1 MLRVL
6 PGNLMSGRRSRQP
19 ITTGMRE
26 TGEELP
32 GEVAAEAAGK
42 GGGGNFRGQLRVEL
56 PSLLLP
62 VLAGSLGPGRR
73 PLQVGR
79 LRARRTALCWC
90 FFGSRTGSGV
100 LGARSVGRGRRCA
113 PLPGS
118 QLPPTAAFPGPRSG
132 AAWQSLPLSRCLASD
147 RAVPAARPRAPAA
160 LQHGAGTLRP
170 RPGGGLRF
178 FPVLVLQ
185 QV

>member
-90 FFGSRTGSGV
+90 FFGSRTGERGTGGQER
-100 LGARSVGRGRRCA
+100 GARAEVCPPAGVSASSHSRLSRPPVRCCLA
-113 PLPGS
+113 ESSTHPLP
-118 QLPPTAAFPGPRSG
+118 R
-132 AAWQSLPLSRCLASD
+132 
-147 RAVPAARPRAPAA
+147 V
-160 LQHGAGTLRP
+160 
-170 RPGGGLRF
+170 
-178 FPVLVLQ
+178 
-185 QV
+185 